1 MKKKYKAIICDLD
14 GTLLNSNHTIS
25 QYTIATI
32 KKVVDSGVKFYI
44 ATGRHHLDA
53 MVFKNM
59 LGLNSFLISSNGA
72 KVHNQDNKEIF
83 SVTIPKDV
91 TAEIINLSIDEKIHK
106 NIFADDE
113 WIVEKPLSDAEEYHK
128 ESGFFH
134 TVVPSF
140 EAVKHR
146 DITKFFFISEDVETL
161 DIFSQELEG
170 KFRDKVEIT
179 LSMAN
184 CLEVMNMG
192 VSKGEA
198 IKKML
203 EIEGILP
210 SEAIAFGDGMNDVEM
225 LSVVGK
231 GYLMGNHTPKLKAAL
246 PHNEIILSNNED
258 GVAKKLEELFL
269 SR

>member
-1 MKKKYKAIICDLD
+1 MNVNYKAVICDLD
-14 GTLLNSNHTIS
+14 GTLLNSHHTIS
-25 QYTIATI
+25 ESTQKII
-32 KKVVDSGVKFYI
+32 REIVDRGIKFYI
-44 ATGRHHLDA
+44 ATGRHHVDA
-53 MVFKNM
+53 FVFKKM

-72 KVHNQDNKEIF
+72 KVHDPQNREVF

-91 TAEIINLSIDEKIHK
+91 TAEIINLTVDEVIHK

-113 WIVEKPLSDAEEYHK
+113 WIVEKPLEDAEEFHK
-128 ESGFFH
+128 DSGFFH

-146 DITKFFFISEDVETL
+146 DITKFFYISEDIESLEVFSKTL
-161 DIFSQELEG
+161 HDRF
-170 KFRDKVEIT
+170 KDKVEIT
-179 LSMAN
+179 LSMSS
-184 CLEVMNMG
+184 CLEVMNSG

-203 EIEGILP
+203 AMEGIDP

-225 LSVVGK
+225 LSTVGK
-231 GYLMGNHTPKLKAAL
+231 GFLMGNHNPNLKRSL
-246 PHNEIILSNNED
+246 PHNEVIGTNDED

-269 SR
+269 KP